1 MSLDSKDIID
11 GLKEAREAMTLI
23 KQLKGSLVGVEYE
36 TEQDAINGILSG
48 LGEGFEIIKI
58 EEM

>member
-1 MSLDSKDIID
+1 MQFKLDYRKID
-11 GLKEAREAMTLI
+11 GTE
-23 KQLKGSLVGVEYE
+23 KGSLVGVEYE
-36 TEQDAINGILSG
+36 SEQDAVNGILSG